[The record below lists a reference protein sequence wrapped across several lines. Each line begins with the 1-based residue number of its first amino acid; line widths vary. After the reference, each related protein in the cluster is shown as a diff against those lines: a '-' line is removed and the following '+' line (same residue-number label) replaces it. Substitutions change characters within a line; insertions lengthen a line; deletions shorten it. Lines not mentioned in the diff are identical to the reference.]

1 VGERSAPEKL
11 NWASYGAV
19 VAHVRIAKTASG
31 EAASAA
37 AIEVFAPTLLGYA
50 GVGGLH
56 PDDGPSVGPLAD
68 GVERD

>member
-1 VGERSAPEKL
+1 LGFAWCCNGPRTHREDRV
-11 NWASYGAV
+11 
-19 VAHVRIAKTASG
+19 G

>member
-1 VGERSAPEKL
+1 
-11 NWASYGAV
+11 

-31 EAASAA
+31 EAAS
-37 AIEVFAPTLLGYA
+37 APTLLGYA

-68 GVERD
+68 GGERD

>member
-1 VGERSAPEKL
+1 M
-11 NWASYGAV
+11 
-19 VAHVRIAKTASG
+19 AHVRIVKTALG

-50 GVGGLH
+50 GNWWPALRCSAVGGRA
-56 PDDGPSVGPLAD
+56 LAD

>member
-1 VGERSAPEKL
+1 V
-11 NWASYGAV
+11 
-19 VAHVRIAKTASG
+19 KTASG

>member
-1 VGERSAPEKL
+1 M
-11 NWASYGAV
+11 
-19 VAHVRIAKTASG
+19 KTASG

-68 GVERD
+68 GVERDSNDRAGDAPITACAGSS

>member
-1 VGERSAPEKL
+1 
-11 NWASYGAV
+11 V
-19 VAHVRIAKTASG
+19 VAHVRTVKTASG
-31 EAASAA
+31 EASSAA

-68 GVERD
+68 VERD